1 MSLSIDAATDPFCDW
16 LDITAPPAEEDRLSR
31 SLGSILCAAGAEKV
45 DDGYYRMNGGTV
57 KLGLK
62 YRVFRASVSG
72 SAIRLLEV
80 QGLWGTFLSEIGDG
94 PHRVTRLDAAIDLP
108 LDGADALA
116 ALRLEYP
123 RGQVRISQRPVRVT
137 EMTCVRADGRT
148 TGTWYAGHRSG
159 AEVTCRVY
167 DKAQQL
173 LDTRGEVIPP
183 RTRVELTVRKG
194 STLRDAMEPARIF
207 WHYIA
212 PSILKP
218 PVGVPEW
225 SSGWAEGWTMDK
237 VDILPAQRLKN
248 RIERSP
254 ELAAIIELADSLGP
268 AGRDMAL
275 RLIEQRVRSTPVGE
289 SPAGL
294 EEAS

>member
-1 MSLSIDAATDPFCDW
+1 MSLPIDASTDPFCDW
-16 LDITAPPAEEDRLSR
+16 LDITAPTAEEDRLTK
-31 SLGSILCAAGAEKV
+31 SLGVLLCAAGAEKV
-45 DDGYYRMNGGTV
+45 DDGYYRMNGGSV
-57 KLGLK
+57 KIGVK
-62 YRVFRASVSG
+62 YRVFRVSVSG

-80 QGLWGTFLSEIGDG
+80 QGLWGSFLSEIGDG

-116 ALRLEYP
+116 SLRSAYP
-123 RGQVRISQRPVRVT
+123 RGQVRISQRAIRVT
-137 EMTCVRADGRT
+137 EMTCTRADGRT

-173 LDTRGEVIPP
+173 LDTRGETIPP
-183 RTRVELTVRKG
+183 RTRAELTVRKG
-194 STLRDAMEPARIF
+194 GTLRDAMEPARIF
-207 WHYIA
+207 WHYMAPAILTA
-212 PSILKP
+212 PS
-218 PVGVPEW
+218 GVPEW
-225 SSGWAEGWTMDK
+225 SSGWAEGWTMEK

-268 AGRDMAL
+268 AGRDMAV
-275 RLIEQRVRSTPVGE
+275 RLIEQRVRSAPVVSSPGE
-289 SPAGL
+289 LS
-294 EEAS
+294 EAS